1 MIKYLDEI
9 ETEFE
14 ITLACL
20 SGAQVSLNHE
30 QNWRSKIPLNLFQ
43 VHNQIRTFFP
53 PRSGSGQEDPDPA
66 RSLQNEH
73 LYLLGFNLLSLPF
86 STSHTL
92 LHSYTLSLSGEC
104 LLIQQFIA
112 TSHFTLHT
120 LHTTADPPLFPPLEF

>member
-53 PRSGSGQEDPDPA
+53 PDPDLAKKIRILPDPCKMHICIC
-66 RSLQNEH
+66 RYSIF
-73 LYLLGFNLLSLPF
+73 YLLPSPPLTLS
-86 STSHTL
+86 H
-92 LHSYTLSLSGEC
+92 TLSLSGEC